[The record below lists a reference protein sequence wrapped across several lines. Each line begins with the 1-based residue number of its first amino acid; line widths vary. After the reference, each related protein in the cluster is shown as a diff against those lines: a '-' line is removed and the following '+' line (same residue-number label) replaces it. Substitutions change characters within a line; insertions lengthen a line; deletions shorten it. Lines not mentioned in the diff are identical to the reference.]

1 MIIMAEE
8 INMSKHVNG
17 SVLKAFGA
25 KMLEYENGITDTIDE
40 KVDTLIGD
48 DAFKSVRNI
57 ANEELANQL
66 IPENA
71 QESLDTL
78 KEIAEWIQNH
88 PYEASAMNAA
98 ISKLEGIVT
107 GIGGSDDTYKTVTSY
122 VTNAVSSAQS
132 ALNAEVNKKV
142 DKVEGKSLVDDTE
155 ITKLSGVSANAN
167 HTEVSATLTEGVE
180 VGTITIDGIATK
192 LYVAPTEYL
201 TISEAEAIFNELIAP
216 TA

>member
-1 MIIMAEE
+1 MAEE

-25 KMLEYENGITDTIDE
+25 KMLEYEKGITDTIDE

-98 ISKLEGIVT
+98 ISNI
-107 GIGGSDDTYKTVTSY
+107 
-122 VTNAVSSAQS
+122 
-132 ALNAEVNKKV
+132 
-142 DKVEGKSLVDDTE
+142 
-155 ITKLSGVSANAN
+155 
-167 HTEVSATLTEGVE
+167 H
-180 VGTITIDGIATK
+180 
-192 LYVAPTEYL
+192 
-201 TISEAEAIFNELIAP
+201 
-216 TA
+216 

>member
-25 KMLEYENGITDTIDE
+25 KMLEYENGITDAIDE

-48 DAFKSVRNI
+48 DTSKSVRNI

-78 KEIAEWIQNH
+78 K
-88 PYEASAMNAA
+88 
-98 ISKLEGIVT
+98 
-107 GIGGSDDTYKTVTSY
+107 
-122 VTNAVSSAQS
+122 
-132 ALNAEVNKKV
+132 
-142 DKVEGKSLVDDTE
+142 
-155 ITKLSGVSANAN
+155 
-167 HTEVSATLTEGVE
+167 
-180 VGTITIDGIATK
+180 
-192 LYVAPTEYL
+192 
-201 TISEAEAIFNELIAP
+201 
-216 TA
+216 